1 MIVGFSLVIN
11 EVGVINPDSGWVEI
25 FNLGSTPVNL
35 NGFNLITKGRSLSLF
50 GVINPGEY
58 KVFYIGLSINSDSV
72 VLKNGES
79 VVDSYSWIGLPPQ
92 GSMGRYPDGIGD
104 FRMFLVATPGRKNEI
119 PSSLDEHSWGR
130 IKALI
135 GPKR

>member
-1 MIVGFSLVIN
+1 MGVVGS
-11 EVGVINPDSGWVEI
+11 DSGWVEVY
-25 FNLGSTPVNL
+25 NSGSTPVNL
-35 NGFNLITKGRSLSLF
+35 SDFTLITKNRSLNLF

-72 VLKNGES
+72 VLKNGS
-79 VVDSYSWIGLPPQ
+79 NTLDSYAWISLPSQ
-92 GSMGRYPDGIGD
+92 GSMGRYPDGRGD

-130 IKALI
+130 IKALF